1 MERQIIGQ
9 DITSS
14 RTHHILQASATLN
27 RRYVRRPVAQTTPST
42 QNQNSVS
49 ITFKN
54 KQAQAA
60 PKKSSFHFTFPKVR
74 TKNTRVSAS
83 PNNPVSSINPSSST
97 NSTSS
102 VSPTNSPNPTSPTS
116 QPNSTSSVNPTS
128 SPNPISPACCP
139 SQCQKSLYHLCY
151 YSQSS

>member
-1 MERQIIGQ
+1 MQRQIIGQ

-27 RRYVRRPVAQTTPST
+27 RRYVRRPVAQTTPSI

-60 PKKSSFHFTFPKVR
+60 PKKSSFH
-74 TKNTRVSAS
+74 VSIS
-83 PNNPVSSINPSSST
+83 DGPEITPSQ
-97 NSTSS
+97 
-102 VSPTNSPNPTSPTS
+102 PHPTS
-116 QPNSTSSVNPTS
+116 
-128 SPNPISPACCP
+128 ISNFT
-139 SQCQKSLYHLCY
+139 K
-151 YSQSS
+151 